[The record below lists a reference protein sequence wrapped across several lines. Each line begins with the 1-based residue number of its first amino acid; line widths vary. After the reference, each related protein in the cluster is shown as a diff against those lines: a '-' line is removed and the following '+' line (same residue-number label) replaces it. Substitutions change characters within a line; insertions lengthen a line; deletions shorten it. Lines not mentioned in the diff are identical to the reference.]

1 MKIAHLT
8 SAHPRFDTRIFV
20 KMCCTLADAGHDV
33 TLVVAD
39 GLGATLAR
47 TQQNQPIS
55 IVDVGTP
62 TKGNRLHR
70 MTQTVNRIYDAALT
84 LGVTVVH
91 LHDPELLRIAV
102 ALKNRGLKV
111 VYDVHEDLPRQL
123 LSKPWLPAAIRPAL
137 AYGLERV
144 ENHLAKKM
152 NAIVTATPFIKQRFE
167 RLNAL
172 TIDVCNFP
180 IITELLDTSTL
191 WQDRENAICYIGGI
205 TRIRGIEP
213 LIDAL
218 PLLSNRPKLYLA
230 GPWDQD
236 DNGQLQTTLSQRQG
250 WPQVENLGQLNRS
263 DVAKTLARSKIGL
276 VTLFPTP
283 NYVDALPVKL
293 FEYMAAGIPVIASDF
308 PLWRQIVEEAQC
320 GLLVDPQDATA
331 IAHAINHLLT
341 HDDEARQMG
350 LNGQQAVLNRYH
362 WDFEAQKLLAL
373 YRQLDSTN

>member
-33 TLVVAD
+33 SLVVAD
-39 GLGATLAR
+39 GLGTVLAY
-47 TQQNQPIS
+47 TQKNQPIS
-55 IVDVGTP
+55 IIDIGTP
-62 TKGNRLHR
+62 NKANRLSR
-70 MTQTVNRIYDAALT
+70 MTQTVNRIYDTVLT

-111 VYDVHEDLPRQL
+111 IYDVHEDLPRQL

-137 AYGLERV
+137 AYGLERI

-152 NAIVTATPFIKQRFE
+152 SAIVTATPFIKQRFE
-167 RLNAL
+167 RFNAL
-172 TIDVCNFP
+172 TIEVCNFP
-180 IITELLDTSTL
+180 ILTELLNTTTL
-191 WQDRENAICYIGGI
+191 WHNREAAICYIGGI

-218 PLLSNRPKLYLA
+218 PLLSSHPTLYLA

-236 DNGQLQTTLSQRQG
+236 DNGLLKNSLSQRKG
-250 WPQVENLGQLNRS
+250 WPQVVNLGQLNRN
-263 DVAKTLARSKIGL
+263 DVTSTLARSKIGL

-283 NYVDALPVKL
+283 NYVEALP
-293 FEYMAAGIPVIASDF
+293 
-308 PLWRQIVEEAQC
+308 
-320 GLLVDPQDATA
+320 
-331 IAHAINHLLT
+331 
-341 HDDEARQMG
+341 
-350 LNGQQAVLNRYH
+350 
-362 WDFEAQKLLAL
+362 
-373 YRQLDSTN
+373 